1 MVDGRVTVSRYVG
14 VVEAVLVLAVEVFV
28 SAKELIKVCESLVC
42 LVCCK
47 FARRICICLGLWL
60 LLLFFFKKI
69 DMLPTVGQVTL
80 FRV

>member
-47 FARRICICLGLWL
+47 FARICICLGLWL
-60 LLLFFFKKI
+60 LWFIIIFFQK
-69 DMLPTVGQVTL
+69 DRYVTPTVG
-80 FRV
+80 